1 MQAAVAHMLD
11 VSSMVDDQQL
21 STLAAWLGERGI
33 GFEERVPIARYS
45 QIKAGGTFRLVVS
58 PKSEDELGALL
69 RRLSARGLPYKVIG
83 NLSNVLFRDG
93 DIRTVGISTWHFK
106 DYAIGGDGIV
116 TAGAGALLPTVARRL
131 VKDGYKGFAGLVGV
145 PASIG
150 GAVFMNASCYGDATS
165 DYLVDV
171 RCVNRDGEFRVFE
184 ASALDFSWRHSAFH
198 DRLSDW
204 LVVSARFKPQFGD
217 TVAEREREQKIKQ
230 HRREYQE
237 NKLPNLGSTFATTDI
252 YSGVA
257 HRFPVYRALLIGVRL
272 ISRFSGANR
281 HHHYAK
287 MARWLT
293 MTYFGLKGSDTVDFS
308 EFTFNC
314 VVNRRGANAD
324 DLIEFV
330 LAAQKAIKACV
341 PLEIELLKDIQ

>member
-1 MQAAVAHMLD
+1 MI
-11 VSSMVDDQQL
+11 DDHQL
-21 STLAAWLGERGI
+21 SLLAEWLRQRQIE
-33 GFEERVPIARYS
+33 FEEHVPIARRS

-58 PKSEDELGALL
+58 PNSEDELCALMKQ
-69 RRLSARGLPYKVIG
+69 LSARGLPYKLIG

-93 DIRTVGISTWHFK
+93 DIRTVGVSTRHFK
-106 DYAIGGDGIV
+106 DYAIGDDGIV
-116 TAGAGALLPTVARRL
+116 TAGAGALLPTVAKRL
-131 VKDGYKGFAGLVGV
+131 VKGGYKGYAGLVGV

-171 RCVNRDGEFRVFE
+171 RCVNRDGEVRVFE
-184 ASALDFSWRHSAFH
+184 ASALGFSWRYSAFH
-198 DRLSDW
+198 DKLSDW
-204 LVVSARFKPQFGD
+204 VVVSARFKPQFGD
-217 TVAEREREQKIKQ
+217 RMTEREREQKIKQ

-237 NKLPNLGSTFATTDI
+237 NKLPNLGSTFATADI

-257 HRFPVYRALLIGVRL
+257 KRFVVYRVLLTCVRL
-272 ISRFSGANR
+272 ISKFAGSGR
-281 HHHYAK
+281 HHYYAK

-293 MTYFGLKGSDTVDFS
+293 MTYFGLKARDAVDFS

-324 DLIEFV
+324 DLIDFV
-330 LAAQKAIKACV
+330 LAAQKAIDGCV